1 MTMKLFADLERK
13 KRDIE
18 ERDMQERKRK
28 REKEIEEET
37 KASME
42 KEWQKNFEVC
52 FNVLIRHD
60 Y

>member
-28 REKEIEEET
+28 REKEIEEEE
-37 KASME
+37 KANME
-42 KEWQKNFEVC
+42 KEWQKNFEVS
-52 FNVLIRHD
+52 
-60 Y
+60 